1 MGDEKGGGAGS
12 GVCDDEDGMSDQP
25 EIRYTTTTDGVT
37 IAYDVGGEGMTL
49 IQMSPGLYV
58 SFEYFPDP
66 ALVRRVVRLVR
77 FDARGCGHSDRD
89 VEDFSLEAMVRDL
102 TAVADATH
110 SSSFVLTALGPS
122 AGVAIAYAATYPD
135 RVTHLVLVNALLP
148 SKSDPT
154 RHLDDMATAD
164 WRLVTESW
172 SRAVA
177 AWEDDEL
184 GAAMA
189 AEMRE
194 AVSPETFL
202 RYRAAYWTWDVDP
215 YLPRVHAQTLLVH
228 ARNHRYFPM
237 EHARKIASRIDGSR
251 ISLFDPGQLVLL
263 EPSVLM
269 AIGQFVGVGVTGR
282 ERAPVPEGAVVIMFT
297 DIAGS
302 TELTERMGD
311 RAFREAARS
320 LDERMHA
327 AIEQAEGRVI
337 EGKLLGDGVLGVFKS
352 ARAAVD
358 AARACVQESADSGLA
373 LHVGLHAGDVIVEDG
388 NVFGGAVNIASR
400 ICSLSEAGE
409 ILVSDVVRGMAR
421 TSGGVVFED
430 RGEREMKGVGETM
443 RVFAVRSPW

>member
-1 MGDEKGGGAGS
+1 
-12 GVCDDEDGMSDQP
+12 MSEQP

-37 IAYDVGGEGMTL
+37 IAYQVGGQGMTS
-49 IQMSPGLYV
+49 IQMSPGLYL
-58 SFEYFPDP
+58 SFEAFEGEFGEA
-66 ALVRRVVRLVR
+66 ALARRFMRLIR

-89 VEDFSLEAMVRDL
+89 VADFSLEAMVRDL

-154 RHLDDMATAD
+154 RHLDDMITAD
-164 WRLVTESW
+164 WQLVTESW

-194 AVSPETFL
+194 AISPETFL
-202 RYRAAYWTWDVDP
+202 QYRTAYWTWDVDP
-215 YLPRVHAQTLLVH
+215 YLPRVRAQTLLVH

-237 EHARKIASRIDGSR
+237 EHARKIASQIDGSR
-251 ISLFDPGQLVLL
+251 ISLFDNGKLAPVDS
-263 EPSVLM
+263 SVLM
-269 AIGQFVGVGVTGR
+269 VIGQFLGVGGGR

-311 RAFREAARS
+311 RAFRDAARS

-327 AIEQAEGRVI
+327 AIAKADGRVI
-337 EGKLLGDGVLGVFKS
+337 EGKVLGDGVLAVFKS

-358 AARACVQESADSGLA
+358 AARACVEESAESELG
-373 LHVGLHAGDVIVEDG
+373 LHVGLHAGDVIVEEG
-388 NVFGGAVNIASR
+388 NVFGGAVNIAAR
-400 ICSLSEAGE
+400 ICGLSAPGE

-421 TSGGVVFED
+421 SSAGVVFED
-430 RGEREMKGVGETM
+430 RGEQEMKGVGEPV
-443 RVFAVRSPW
+443 RVYAVRHQRA